1 MTEQSPEDVV
11 VTRVE
16 PTVGGQKPNRNAPC
30 PCGSG
35 RKWKRCHGSSA
46 WHTQAMKVA
55 KDAYVKTM
63 NQLVAMAA
71 DTDTSTET
79 K

>member
-1 MTEQSPEDVV
+1 
-11 VTRVE
+11 
-16 PTVGGQKPNRNAPC
+16 
-30 PCGSG
+30 
-35 RKWKRCHGSSA
+35 
-46 WHTQAMKVA
+46 MKVA